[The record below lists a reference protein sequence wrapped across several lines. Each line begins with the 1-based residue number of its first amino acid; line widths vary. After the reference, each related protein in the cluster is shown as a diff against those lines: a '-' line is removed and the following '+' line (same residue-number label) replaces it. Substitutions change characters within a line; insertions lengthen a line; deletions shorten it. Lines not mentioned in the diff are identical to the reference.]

1 LVKFIIMAAI
11 EDIQFENDANGTP
24 IFVKINLQKYG
35 SQLEPFLQQIGVLE
49 EKNDFDTEWENSG
62 SSEVFLK
69 RAIDTIKKLPWKK

>member
-1 LVKFIIMAAI
+1 MAAI
-11 EDIQFENDANGTP
+11 EDIQFENDANGIP

-49 EKNDFDTEWENSG
+49 EKDNFDSEWENSV

-69 RAIDTIKKLPWKK
+69 RAIDTIKKSP